1 MEVQALPTTFAECNE
16 SITCFAL
23 VGILRI
29 LLGVE
34 CGHLLELKKLALSY
48 DASLLHNVP
57 NDLGKIARKLVTH
70 WWTRHGMP
78 YCMQKLEEENRV
90 SFAIIHFSRQ
100 GYYFLIM
107 TLVLAQ
113 PKVDNDPEGDGA
125 SRAGK
130 DTQAEASIV
139 KIAEREAASAT
150 SGTGGDT
157 QVEASTTKVAAEK
170 AATTGVAEA
179 SPKAEI
185 PHQSEV

>member
-1 MEVQALPTTFAECNE
+1 
-16 SITCFAL
+16 
-23 VGILRI
+23 
-29 LLGVE
+29 
-34 CGHLLELKKLALSY
+34 
-48 DASLLHNVP
+48 
-57 NDLGKIARKLVTH
+57 
-70 WWTRHGMP
+70 
-78 YCMQKLEEENRV
+78 
-90 SFAIIHFSRQ
+90 
-100 GYYFLIM
+100 M

-139 KIAEREAASAT
+139 KIAEREAASAA

-157 QVEASTTKVAAEK
+157 QVEASTTKVVAEK

-179 SPKAEI
+179 SPKVEI

>member
-1 MEVQALPTTFAECNE
+1 M
-16 SITCFAL
+16 
-23 VGILRI
+23 
-29 LLGVE
+29 GVE
-34 CGHLLELKKLALSY
+34 YGHLLELKKLALSY

-100 GYYFLIM
+100 GRVIIFLIM

-130 DTQAEASIV
+130 DTQVEASIV
-139 KIAEREAASAT
+139 KIAEREAASAA